1 MEVEQHA
8 RKPRGGKAAMFSTTS
23 SSGHWIRRS
32 VAVQGGVS
40 GTRDRFESPDRQNIM
55 FKSFRISALARGY
68 MSGADVIKVACL
80 SCPRCLA
87 DLT

>member
-1 MEVEQHA
+1 
-8 RKPRGGKAAMFSTTS
+8 MFSATP

-40 GTRDRFESPDRQNIM
+40 GTRDSFESPDRQNIM
-55 FKSFRISALARGY
+55 FKSCVWVSEYQRLARRY
-68 MSGADVIKVACL
+68 MSVADVIKVACL
-80 SCPRCLA
+80 SRPRRLA